1 MNELVVDKKLMK
13 KKAREKTIEK
23 MKRYRF
29 IYLLLLPAI
38 ILVFVFHYLPLFGI
52 IIAFQDYDIIGG
64 IAKSDFVG
72 FKNFIEVFSAP
83 KFLSAIKNTV
93 LYSGTILLFGAPF
106 PITLAILFNELKGK
120 YFKKTVQTISYLPY
134 FLSWVSVVGMVYGI
148 FATDGTF
155 NDLMIKIVG
164 EDWER
169 INILREAKNF
179 IHVIFWSDQWKNIG
193 WNSIVYL
200 AAIAGI
206 DQGLYEAAKIDGC
219 GRLRQIWYITLPCI
233 LPTFVIMF
241 IMSTG
246 SLINS
251 NFEQVLGFQN
261 IYIQE
266 QTETVNTLIYR
277 QGILGGEYSTS
288 TAFGLAQ
295 GLFSLLLVTIANKLS
310 NKVSGIGIW

>member
-1 MNELVVDKKLMK
+1 MGDLAVDKKLL
-13 KKAREKTIEK
+13 KANERKQTVAK
-23 MKRYRF
+23 MKRYKF

-38 ILVFVFHYLPLFGI
+38 LFVFVFYYLPMGGI

-64 IAKSDFVG
+64 MASSEFVG

-93 LYSGTILLFGAPF
+93 IYSATILIFGAPF
-106 PITLAILFNELKGK
+106 PITLAILFNELKRK
-120 YFKKTVQTISYLPY
+120 MFKKTVQTISYLPY

-155 NDLMIKIVG
+155 NDLMIRIVG
-164 EDWER
+164 EEWKR
-169 INILREAKNF
+169 INILRDAKNF
-179 IHVIFWSDQWKNIG
+179 LPVIFWTDQWKNIG

-219 GRLRQIWYITLPCI
+219 GRIRQIMHITVPCI
-233 LPTFVIMF
+233 MPTFVILF

-246 SLINS
+246 SLVSS

-277 QGILGGEYSTS
+277 QGILGGEFSTS

-295 GLFSLLLVTIANKLS
+295 GLISYILVCIANYLS
-310 NKVSGIGIW
+310 KKVSGIGIW

>member
-1 MNELVVDKKLMK
+1 MNELALDKKLLK
-13 KKAREKTIEK
+13 KKARAKTIEK

-29 IYLLLLPAI
+29 IYLLTLPAI
-38 ILVFVFHYLPLFGI
+38 ILVFIFNYIPLGGI

-64 IAKSDFVG
+64 ITKSDFVG
-72 FKNFIEVFSAP
+72 LQNFIEVFSAP
-83 KFLSAIKNTV
+83 KFLSAIKNT
-93 LYSGTILLFGAPF
+93 LIYSGMIMFFGAPF

-120 YFKKTVQTISYLPY
+120 YFKKTVQTVSYLPY
-134 FLSWVSVVGMVYGI
+134 FLSWVSVVGMIYGI

-155 NDLMIKIVG
+155 NDLMIKFVG

-169 INILREAKNF
+169 INILRDAKNF
-179 IHVIFWSDQWKNIG
+179 PHIIFWTDQWKNIG

-219 GRLRQIWYITLPCI
+219 GRLRQIWYITVPCI
-233 LPTFVIMF
+233 LPTFVVLF
-241 IMSTG
+241 VMSAG
-246 SLINS
+246 SLMNS

-266 QTETVNTLIYR
+266 QTETINTLIYR
-277 QGILGGEYSTS
+277 QGVLSGEYATS

-295 GLFSLLLVTIANKLS
+295 GVISFLLVVIANKLS
-310 NKVSGIGIW
+310 NKISGMGIW

>member
-1 MNELVVDKKLMK
+1 MNELAIDKKLAKM
-13 KKAREKTIEK
+13 KARAKKREM
-23 MKRYRF
+23 MKRYKF
-29 IYLLLLPAI
+29 IYLLLIPAVV
-38 ILVFVFHYLPLFGI
+38 LVFIFNYLPMLGI
-52 IIAFQDYDIIGG
+52 VIAFFDYNPILGMG
-64 IAKSDFVG
+64 ASEFVG
-72 FKNFIEVFSAP
+72 FQNFIDIFSAP

-106 PITLAILFNELKGK
+106 PITLAILFNELRGK
-120 YFKKTVQTISYLPY
+120 YFKKTVQTITYLPY

-148 FATDGTF
+148 FLTDGSF
-155 NDLMIKIVG
+155 NDIMRRIVG
-164 EDWER
+164 ESWQD
-169 INILREAKNF
+169 INILTNADNF
-179 IHVIFWSDQWKNIG
+179 IHIIFWSDQWKNIG
-193 WNSIVYL
+193 WNSIVFL

-219 GRLRQIWYITLPCI
+219 GRLRQMWYITLPCI

-251 NFEQVLGFQN
+251 NFEQVMGFQN
-261 IYIQE
+261 AFIQE

-277 QGILGGEYSTS
+277 EGVTGIEYSKS

-295 GLFSLLLVTIANKLS
+295 GLFSLLLVAFANKMS
-310 NKVSGIGIW
+310 KKVSGVGIW